1 MLHSAHMDGDDE
13 PNSFRTLGAV
23 TLKVLESLVTEPE
36 NQKQNDRSEQCPR
49 KCAGKEGEEGASERV
64 TADLLHVNNPH
75 S

>member
-1 MLHSAHMDGDDE
+1 MDGDDE
-13 PNSFRTLGAV
+13 PFSFTTLGRQALV
-23 TLKVLESLVTEPE
+23 VLERLTEPE

-49 KCAGKEGEEGASERV
+49 KCAGKEREEGASERV